1 MRLEF
6 INIQLDQDLLHYAV
20 ERHNNGI
27 PVYRLYTLSIFGE
40 NVPNLIPNQ
49 ACMVHLRECDFGDSD
64 TYEFD
69 RQYAAQIMS
78 NIYSFIDLFK
88 ILSKI
93 EDHEEVI
100 VLTDYTHPNSIPII
114 DSLIKFIQQRY
125 SLQTIIINEITDID
139 PLQEFDFESQEGYR
153 NYMNDLGRYY
163 DIMKSTDPRYFEVEN
178 RVE

>member
-1 MRLEF
+1 MHYTQPLKFVVAFEF
-6 INIQLDQDLLHYAV
+6 FYHLQHGQIRRDGLQ
-20 ERHNNGI
+20 G
-27 PVYRLYTLSIFGE
+27 GE
-40 NVPNLIPNQ
+40 
-49 ACMVHLRECDFGDSD
+49 
-64 TYEFD
+64 
-69 RQYAAQIMS
+69 
-78 NIYSFIDLFK
+78 
-88 ILSKI
+88 I

-163 DIMKSTDPRYFEVEN
+163 DIMKSTDPRYLEVEN